1 MMNRELVT
9 DPLDVD
15 DLWRDLRA
23 TIDWLARQGVEEVLV
38 MFGFSWGKHIYEKE
52 WVDLP
57 VRVDALEQRVQEAER
72 RNFGRLG
79 RDNLYITIPQFE
91 ARLNY
96 SYESDIHLSHGEDNA
111 FVLAV
116 RQRWQNE
123 QWLTESQKSKYYN
136 R

>member
-9 DPLDVD
+9 DPLGVD
-15 DLWRDLRA
+15 DLWTDLRA
-23 TIDWLARQGVEEVLV
+23 TIDWLARQGVDEVLV
-38 MFGFSWGKHIYEKE
+38 MFGFSWGRHIYDKD

-57 VRVDALEQRVQEAER
+57 TRVDELERHVQEAER
-72 RNFGRLG
+72 QNFGRLG
-79 RDNLYITIPQFE
+79 RDNLYITIAPFD

-96 SYESDIHLSHGEDNA
+96 SYESDIHMSHGEDNA

-116 RQRWQNE
+116 RQRWQDN
-123 QWLTESQKSKYYN
+123 QWLTESQKSKHYN